1 MCRSSLKYPGVTLE
15 HFAFSATGLKDF
27 LARLEKNNV
36 KYDARKVPRM
46 DGVQINVWDPDGNHI
61 HVDFEGAETAGVT
74 VQGSRRHRHGALIIS
89 RPGSRDHR
97 SRLGIDG
104 LRRSQH
110 FLIGNCHSR
119 EASMCTRIHATALAA
134 VLACAP
140 ALADT
145 FPQSAPEKVGLS
157 GERLQRIASVLK
169 ADVEKGRLPGAVVA
183 IARKGKL
190 AYFET
195 VGFLD
200 AARKVEMPRDAIFS
214 LASMSKPMTSIA
226 ILMLIEEGRLFLSDP
241 VAKYLPAMADM
252 KVGVVKADAQ
262 GKETVETQPAKR
274 QPTIQDLL
282 RHTSGLTYGG
292 RGETPVHKLWPAGS
306 AVAAVNY
313 TGSELVAHIGKL
325 PLLYQPGT
333 VWDYG
338 LSVDVLGLV
347 VEAISG
353 QSLGAFLQERLWG
366 PLGMA
371 DTSFAIP
378 DDKKG
383 RYALAFPN
391 DPLTGKAQTVL
402 HAGQAHQVRLRRRL
416 RRSARPSTT
425 CGSGRCSSMAAC
437 STASASSRAP
447 CSR

>member
-1 MCRSSLKYPGVTLE
+1 
-15 HFAFSATGLKDF
+15 
-27 LARLEKNNV
+27 
-36 KYDARKVPRM
+36 
-46 DGVQINVWDPDGNHI
+46 
-61 HVDFEGAETAGVT
+61 
-74 VQGSRRHRHGALIIS
+74 
-89 RPGSRDHR
+89 
-97 SRLGIDG
+97 
-104 LRRSQH
+104 
-110 FLIGNCHSR
+110 
-119 EASMCTRIHATALAA
+119 MCTRILAVALAA
-134 VLACAP
+134 LLASSP

-157 GERLQRIASVLK
+157 GERLQRIAPVLK

-183 IARKGKL
+183 VARKGKL

-200 AARKVEMPRDAIFS
+200 AARKVGMPRDAIFS

-262 GKETVETQPAKR
+262 GKDTVETQPARR

-325 PLLYQPGT
+325 PLLYEPGT

-338 LSVDVLGLV
+338 LSTDVLGLV

-366 PLGMA
+366 PLGMV

-402 HAGQAHQVRLRRRL
+402 HAGKPIKFDCGGACAAGTAIDYLRFGQMLINGGVLDVKRIV
-416 RRSARPSTT
+416 
-425 CGSGRCSSMAAC
+425 
-437 STASASSRAP
+437 SRAMLEMMTSDQLGP
-447 CSR
+447 DIRARTTSTVLNEGYTFGLGFAIRQETGQSSIAGSKGDYTWGGAYGTYFWVDPKEELVAVFMSAAPGEIRVHYRSLLRSLVLQAIAD

>member
-1 MCRSSLKYPGVTLE
+1 MR
-15 HFAFSATGLKDF
+15 
-27 LARLEKNNV
+27 
-36 KYDARKVPRM
+36 
-46 DGVQINVWDPDGNHI
+46 
-61 HVDFEGAETAGVT
+61 
-74 VQGSRRHRHGALIIS
+74 
-89 RPGSRDHR
+89 
-97 SRLGIDG
+97 
-104 LRRSQH
+104 
-110 FLIGNCHSR
+110 
-119 EASMCTRIHATALAA
+119 TRTQAVALAA
-134 VLACAP
+134 LLASSP

-157 GERLQRIASVLK
+157 SERLQRIVPVLK
-169 ADVEKGRLPGAVVA
+169 ADVDKGRLPGAVVA
-183 IARKGKL
+183 VARKGKL

-200 AARKVEMPRDAIFS
+200 AARKVGMPRDAIFS

-226 ILMLIEEGRLFLSDP
+226 IMMLIEEGRLFLSDP

-252 KVGVVKADAQ
+252 KVGVVKTDAQ
-262 GKETVETQPAKR
+262 GTQTVETAPARR

-313 TGSELVAHIGKL
+313 TGPELVAHIGKL

-338 LSVDVLGLV
+338 LSTDVLGLV

-366 PLGMA
+366 PLGMV

-378 DDKKG
+378 DDKTG
-383 RYALAFPN
+383 RYALALPN
-391 DPLTGKAQTVL
+391 DPLTNRPQSVL
-402 HAGQAHQVRLRRRL
+402 HAGKPVKFDCGGACAAGTAIDYLRFGQMLINGGVLDGKRIV
-416 RRSARPSTT
+416 
-425 CGSGRCSSMAAC
+425 
-437 STASASSRAP
+437 SRAMLEMMTSDQLGP
-447 CSR
+447 DIRARTTSTVLNEGYTFGLGFAIRQETGQSSIAGSKGDYTWGGAYGTYFWVDPKEELVAVFMSAAPGEIRVHYRSLLRSLVLQAIAD

>member
-1 MCRSSLKYPGVTLE
+1 MSSHPSQPHSQPFSPARPPWPT
-15 HFAFSATGLKDF
+15 HFRK
-27 LARLEKNNV
+27 AR
-36 KYDARKVPRM
+36 
-46 DGVQINVWDPDGNHI
+46 
-61 HVDFEGAETAGVT
+61 
-74 VQGSRRHRHGALIIS
+74 
-89 RPGSRDHR
+89 
-97 SRLGIDG
+97 
-104 LRRSQH
+104 LRRSASPAS
-110 FLIGNCHSR
+110 GCSASR
-119 EASMCTRIHATALAA
+119 
-134 VLACAP
+134 
-140 ALADT
+140 
-145 FPQSAPEKVGLS
+145 
-157 GERLQRIASVLK
+157 SVLK

-183 IARKGKL
+183 IARKGQL

-226 ILMLIEEGRLFLSDP
+226 IMMLIEEGRLFLSDP

-252 KVGVVKADAQ
+252 KVGVVKTDAQ
-262 GKETVETQPAKR
+262 GKATVETEPAKR

-313 TGSELVAHIGKL
+313 TGPELIAHIGKL

-333 VWDYG
+333 VWDYS

-347 VEAISG
+347 VEAITG

-366 PLGMA
+366 PLGMV

-378 DDKKG
+378 DNKKG

-402 HAGQAHQVRLRRRL
+402 HAGKPIKFDCGGACAAGTAIDYLRFGADAHQRRRARRQAHRLARHARDDDVRPARSRHPRAHDEHGSQGEGYTFGLGFAIRQETGHPPSPAARATTPGAAPTAPISGSTRRKSWSPSSCRP
-416 RRSARPSTT
+416 RPAKSASTT
-425 CGSGRCSSMAAC
+425 ARCIRSLVLQAIAD
-437 STASASSRAP
+437 
-447 CSR
+447 

>member
-1 MCRSSLKYPGVTLE
+1 M
-15 HFAFSATGLKDF
+15 
-27 LARLEKNNV
+27 
-36 KYDARKVPRM
+36 
-46 DGVQINVWDPDGNHI
+46 
-61 HVDFEGAETAGVT
+61 
-74 VQGSRRHRHGALIIS
+74 
-89 RPGSRDHR
+89 
-97 SRLGIDG
+97 
-104 LRRSQH
+104 
-110 FLIGNCHSR
+110 
-119 EASMCTRIHATALAA
+119 
-134 VLACAP
+134 
-140 ALADT
+140 
-145 FPQSAPEKVGLS
+145 
-157 GERLQRIASVLK
+157 LK
-169 ADVEKGRLPGAVVA
+169 ADVEKGRMPGAVVA

-200 AARKVEMPRDAIFS
+200 AARKVAMPRDAIFS

-226 ILMLIEEGRLFLSDP
+226 IMMLIEEGRLFLSDP

-252 KVGVVKADAQ
+252 KVGVVKTDAQ
-262 GKETVETQPAKR
+262 GKATVETEPAKR

-313 TGSELVAHIGKL
+313 TGPELIAHIGKL
-325 PLLYQPGT
+325 PMLYQPGT
-333 VWDYG
+333 VWDYS

-347 VEAISG
+347 VETITG

-366 PLGMA
+366 PLGMV

-402 HAGQAHQVRLRRRL
+402 HAGKPIKFDCGGACAAGTAIDYLRFAQMLVNGGVLDGKRIV
-416 RRSARPSTT
+416 
-425 CGSGRCSSMAAC
+425 
-437 STASASSRAP
+437 SRAMLEMMTSDQLGP
-447 CSR
+447 DIRARTTSPILGEGYTFGLGFAIRQETGNPPIAGSKGDYTWGGAYGTYFWVDPKEELVAVFMSAAPGEIRVHYRSLLRSLVLQAIAD